1 MVVPMLCLLIRLRLP
16 QESRQVWPKEFEQKN
31 HVTSYKSIGT
41 RWAPSAVING
51 VTLDTYM

>member
-31 HVTSYKSIGT
+31 HVISYKSIGT